1 MARVTRKALSLTRAL
16 IISGGSILFL
26 AGCTAWITPPPGS
39 RPYFSA
45 EPREVKVFQSL
56 AKKQESVASKC
67 DESNSCDYVYFVRGL
82 LGLYES
88 REVAEKYFEKVISVA
103 PNGQLAASSKTWLE
117 LLQQPTV
124 PGHKSWSEAVF
135 RAPALAEAN
144 TSLALTADRLV
155 RNLLDR
161 EMLIQQLRASKG
173 DDSETVQALH
183 RELADRDHK
192 IGTLLSKKDSA
203 KASADPVS
211 IQSLQ
216 KQLAERD
223 RKIEEL
229 STQLEALKRIDQEMR
244 EKVRPIR
251 PPVTTVPVPSPETT
265 P

>member
-1 MARVTRKALSLTRAL
+1 VTRTARSLT
-16 IISGGSILFL
+16 IIIGAVLL
-26 AGCTAWITPPPGS
+26 TGCAVWTTPAPAS

-45 EPREVKVFQSL
+45 EPREVKVFQTL
-56 AKKQESVASKC
+56 AQKQEGLASKC
-67 DESNSCDYVYFVRGL
+67 ADSSTCDQVYFTRGL

-88 REVAEKYFEKVISVA
+88 REVAEKYFGKVLAVA
-103 PNGQLAASSKTWLE
+103 PKSQLASSSKAWLE
-117 LLQQPTV
+117 LLQQPV
-124 PGHKSWSEAVF
+124 PGHRSWPEAVF

-144 TSLALTADRLV
+144 TSWAVTTDRLV
-155 RNLLDR
+155 RDLLDR
-161 EMLIQQLRASKG
+161 EVLIQQFRASK
-173 DDSETVQALH
+173 DDESETVEALQ

-192 IGTLLSKKDSA
+192 IEALLLKKDAA
-203 KASADPVS
+203 KGSADPAS
-211 IQSLQ
+211 IQNMQ

-251 PPVTTVPVPSPETT
+251 PPLTTVPVPGPETT